1 MEKHAKIYVAGHTGL
16 VGSSIVRCLQRNG
29 FTNLVFTPFPEIDL
43 RNQSECNTFY
53 EKEEPEYVILAAA
66 KVGGIVANNTYP
78 AEFIYDNLMIECNVI
93 HAAHNHNVKKL
104 LFLGSSCI
112 YPKLCPQPIKEEYL
126 LTGLL
131 EKTNE
136 AYALAKIA
144 GLKMCSFYRKQ
155 YGDCFISAM
164 PTNLYGPNDNFDLE
178 KSHVLPALIRKFH
191 LAKSLENNDWTSIRK
206 DFSKRSVEGVD
217 GNADEK
223 MIFGILDKYGV
234 RKNNSGVEIELWG
247 SGSPLREFLHVDDLA
262 GALLFLMNHYDSEEH
277 INIGTGTD
285 LTISDLAGIVSR
297 TVGFSGPVIWNK
309 DKPDGTPQ
317 KLLDVSTINRFGW
330 KASITLEQGI
340 SRTYQEYISE

>member
-16 VGSSIVRCLQRNG
+16 VGSAITRCLHRNG
-29 FTNLVFTPFPEIDL
+29 FTNLLFTPFPGTDL
-43 RNQSECNTFY
+43 RNQSECNAFF
-53 EKEEPEYVILAAA
+53 EKEKPDYVILAAA
-66 KVGGIVANNTYP
+66 KVGGIAANSSYP

-93 HAAHNHNVKKL
+93 HAAHNNNVKKL

-112 YPKLCPQPIKEEYL
+112 YPKHCPQPIKEEYL
-126 LTGLL
+126 LTGSL
-131 EKTNE
+131 EQTNE

-144 GLKMCSFYRKQ
+144 GLKMCSYYRKQ

-164 PTNLYGPNDNFDLE
+164 PTNLFGPNDNFDLE

-191 LAKSLENNDWTSIRK
+191 LAKCLEKNDWTSIRK
-206 DFSKRSVEGVD
+206 DLTKHPVEGID
-217 GNADEK
+217 GSATEAK
-223 MIFGILDKYGV
+223 ITEVLGKFGIK
-234 RKNNSGVEIELWG
+234 KNAAITEVELWG
-247 SGSPLREFLHVDDLA
+247 TGSPKREFLHVDDLSE
-262 GALLFLMNHYDSEEH
+262 ALLFLMKNYEAEEH

-285 LTISDLAGIVSR
+285 LTISELAGLIR
-297 TVGFSGPVIWNK
+297 RITGFQGTVLWNR

-330 KASITLEQGI
+330 KAAITLEQGI